1 MRKQKLAEEK
11 KAKQKGY
18 KAGHKANSS
27 ATAAA
32 DDVTNSTESTPVVA
46 AAAGDA
52 TSTAKPTLDA
62 VEHVASQANDVP
74 NVDYLSIDE
83 NAPSS

>member
-32 DDVTNSTESTPVVA
+32 GDVTNSTESTPVVTV
-46 AAAGDA
+46 AAGDA
-52 TSTAKPTLDA
+52 TNTAKSTLD
-62 VEHVASQANDVP
+62 VVKDVASQANDVP